1 MRRQVRKTIGSGA
14 VRGLLESAADWR
26 LIDSLVV
33 PTTIHGADGRFM
45 HLNAAAERAS
55 GKSNAQRRGRP
66 MTELLPP
73 EVHGTVSA
81 QFRRAM
87 ELGVPTDFETV
98 FADESGPL
106 RSVRVLQ
113 LPLRDGDAIV
123 GALTLAFDVRAT
135 GVEPVG
141 LPPAPHLTA
150 RERQILDL
158 IAAGRSTAEIATELA
173 LSTETVRN
181 YLRSVFRVLHAH
193 TRIEAIVTAQRLGLL
208 AAPGLGPADGV
219 DPIGST
225 EPGTAPRQ

>member
-1 MRRQVRKTIGSGA
+1 MSDGLRRA
-14 VRGLLESAADWR
+14 EWW

-33 PTTIHGADGRFM
+33 PATIHGRDGRFM
-45 HLNAAAERAS
+45 HMNAAAERAS
-55 GKSNAQRRGRP
+55 GMSNAQMRGRP

-73 EVHGTVSA
+73 EVHGTVDA
-81 QFRRAM
+81 QFRRAI

-98 FADESGPL
+98 FIDESGHL

-123 GALTLAFDVRAT
+123 GVLALAFDVRDA
-135 GVEPVG
+135 GAAPVG
-141 LPPAPHLTA
+141 RPPAPRLTA

-158 IAAGRSTAEIATELA
+158 IAAGRSTAEIAAELT

-181 YLRSVFRVLHAH
+181 YVRSVLRVLHAH

-208 AAPGLGPADGV
+208 AAPALGPTLPDAEVETG
-219 DPIGST
+219 
-225 EPGTAPRQ
+225 